1 MNEKKILKA
10 IEKVKEER
18 AEARTL
24 EKRIQALATKEKAL
38 LDREL
43 SLFQREQTLFKK
55 RTLLP
60 GRDKQVALKVR
71 EETLIEKE
79 QALLEKERSL
89 NTQETALTQS
99 AKAHEGETVQRP
111 IKAET
116 VLIEAVCEAYGI
128 DPEYVLASSVKD
140 SGEVIILTTGGSKIR
155 WNCGDRVKSLEPV
168 QIDGIPRSEPKPLV
182 ENTAKKWPV
191 IRGWSGS
198 KEKRPNA

>member
-18 AEARTL
+18 AEARVL
-24 EKRIQALATKEKAL
+24 EKRIQALAIKEKAF

-43 SLFQREQTLFKK
+43 SLFNREQTLFKK

-60 GRDKQVALKVR
+60 SRDKRTALSAR
-71 EETLIEKE
+71 EEAVAEKE

-89 NTQETALTQS
+89 NTQEKALSQP

-111 IKAET
+111 TKAET

-128 DPEYVLASSVKD
+128 ELQYVLASSVKD
-140 SGEVIILTTGGSKIR
+140 SGEVVILTTGGSKIR
-155 WNCGDRVKSLEPV
+155 WNCGDKVKSLEPV
-168 QIDGIPRSEPKPLV
+168 QIDGIPRSEPKPV
-182 ENTAKKWPV
+182 TGSTEKKWPV